1 MECSPTGVTSISG
14 WSSASPLP
22 TTITQGTRVTLS
34 LCLALPVTSST
45 NLAGD
50 GYICSSK
57 ASQAVSRPEQ
67 YLERAMA
74 AASHVPSAVEGDWGS
89 YE

>member
-1 MECSPTGVTSISG
+1 M
-14 WSSASPLP
+14 
-22 TTITQGTRVTLS
+22 TLN
-34 LCLALPVTSST
+34 LCLALPVISST
-45 NLAGD
+45 NLAGA

-57 ASQAVSRPEQ
+57 ATQDVSRQ